1 MPPSSAR
8 SRIFHHVRWDGHG
21 LTVSVAAALGSR
33 ATLRLTGEL
42 DLASAAA
49 FAACIDGQ
57 LAEGRQHLKLDL
69 SGLDF
74 IDATGL
80 AAVVKAH
87 HQLLDARGSL
97 VIEAMSRRC
106 RRLVEMVGLDHT
118 LLIADQAAGIKSFSA
133 AGLTA
138 MLMGSSAK

>member
-1 MPPSSAR
+1 MPPSSER
-8 SRIFHHVRWDGHG
+8 SRLYQHARRESHG
-21 LTVSVAAALGSR
+21 LTVSVAAALGTR
-33 ATLRLTGEL
+33 ATLRLFGEL
-42 DLASAAA
+42 DLASAGA

-57 LAEGRQHLKLDL
+57 LAEGRRHLKLDL
-69 SGLDF
+69 SGLEF

-80 AAVVKAH
+80 AAVVRGH
-87 HQLLDARGSL
+87 HQLLEARGSL

-106 RRLVEMVGLDHT
+106 RRIVEMVGLDHT
-118 LLIADQAAGIKSFSA
+118 LLIADQAEGIKSFSA